1 MEFVMKQGQA
11 PAHGQLGQG
20 HGPLKRTGTVT
31 FLVSLSVWK
40 SRHETHRED
49 DPVFDWGWNGEILA
63 AYFFTVL
70 SPKPQCSD
78 CFWYLYQSQ
87 SSLVLEL
94 KFFFSIFS

>member
-40 SRHETHRED
+40 SRHETNRED

-63 AYFFTVL
+63 AYFLLF
-70 SPKPQCSD
+70 
-78 CFWYLYQSQ
+78 YLQNHNI
-87 SSLVLEL
+87 VTDFG
-94 KFFFSIFS
+94 KT